1 MSANYME
8 DILARLRAGEGIED
22 IASQITKDI
31 NAANDAY
38 IQEQEEAKAAAAR
51 QREQK
56 IDAMNRI
63 LGGLYDIL
71 HLYNLDQDVQHALAD
86 CYAEDIINELDAE
99 IDTIQKEVSILGAIL
114 RTGADKPAPAPK
126 AQKDPLEDFLNK
138 FVR

>member
-1 MSANYME
+1 MGANYME

-31 NAANDAY
+31 NAANDTY
-38 IQEQEEAKAAAAR
+38 IQEQEKAKAAA
-51 QREQK
+51 EQHEK
-56 IDAMNRI
+56 KVHAMNRI
-63 LGGLYDIL
+63 LDGLYDIL
-71 HLYNLDQDVQHALAD
+71 CLYNLDQDVQHALAG